1 MAVIDSIDQIYASIA
16 ANEPLNRLWTGG
28 STGVA
33 PTAGNSTSGYSQNL
47 RHPSVWTMPSVGGG
61 LTGMYATACNIWCP
75 GGAYTAILAL
85 EYLLGTLTVSGNVFS
100 STGAVSMP
108 TKPVKGS
115 SIVTSSMLTFAVVT
129 TALTA
134 TTPVLTTT
142 YTDQDGNGSQS
153 CVMTLPT
160 NPVTNS
166 AYRMQPHLAAGDTGV
181 RAVSN
186 ISIST
191 GSAGVIKIY
200 GLLPIQEFSI
210 DTTVNRHSNL
220 QPLKQSR
227 PQWLIEPAETLAM
240 YFGEI
245 ATANN
250 QHMVQLTGVA
260 AS

>member
-1 MAVIDSIDQIYASIA
+1 MAVIDNLDSIYASIA
-16 ANEPLNRLWTGG
+16 ANGPLNRLWMGG

-33 PTAGNSTSGYSQNL
+33 ATAGNSTSGSSQNL

-61 LTGMYATACNIWCP
+61 LTGMYVTACNIVVP
-75 GGAYTAILAL
+75 GGPGTAVLAL

-100 STGAVSMP
+100 ATGSVSMP
-108 TKPVKGS
+108 TKPIRGS
-115 SIVTSSMLTFAVVT
+115 SIQTSSMLTFAVVT
-129 TALTA
+129 TAMTA

-142 YTDQDGNGSQS
+142 YTDQDGNGSAS

-160 NPVTNS
+160 NALVNS
-166 AYRMQPHLAAGDTGV
+166 AFRMQPHLASGDTGV

-200 GLLPIQEFSI
+200 GLLPIAEVI
-210 DTTVNRHSNL
+210 TDTTVNREA
-220 QPLKQSR
+220 QPSPLSQAR
-227 PQWLIEPAETLAM
+227 PQWLIEPAENLAM
-240 YFGEI
+240 YMMEWS
-245 ATANN
+245 ATNN
-250 QHMVQLTGVA
+250 HYLVHLAGVA